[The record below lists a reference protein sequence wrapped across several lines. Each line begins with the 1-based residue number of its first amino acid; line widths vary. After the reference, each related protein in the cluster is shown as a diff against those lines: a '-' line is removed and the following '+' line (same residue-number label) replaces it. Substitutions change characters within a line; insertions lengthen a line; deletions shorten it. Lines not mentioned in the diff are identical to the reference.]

1 MADRVY
7 SDKDRLIPKP
17 LLIGLSALILASLT
31 FTAYARISGQPL
43 SSVPPSAPLAT
54 EVAVRL
60 DSQFA
65 AGQVVVR
72 DAQGAVLLELGQ
84 DGGGFV
90 STIHRVILRE
100 RGLHKVAPDGP
111 IHVRQ
116 YENGRIAVFDPA
128 TGYEAD
134 LMAFGESNIA
144 VFAKLITT
152 ATQTDGGRTD
162 GTADKRD

>member
-1 MADRVY
+1 MSGKVY

-43 SSVPPSAPLAT
+43 SSVPPDAPLAR
-54 EVAVRL
+54 EVAVLL

-72 DAQGAVLLELGQ
+72 NADGSFLQELGQ

-100 RGLHKVAPDGP
+100 RGLHKAPAEGP
-111 IHVRQ
+111 IHIRE
-116 YENGRIAVFDPA
+116 YENGRLAVFDPS

-144 VFAKLITT
+144 VFASLITQS
-152 ATQTDGGRTD
+152 QTNGGRTD
-162 GTADKRD
+162 GTAYQRN